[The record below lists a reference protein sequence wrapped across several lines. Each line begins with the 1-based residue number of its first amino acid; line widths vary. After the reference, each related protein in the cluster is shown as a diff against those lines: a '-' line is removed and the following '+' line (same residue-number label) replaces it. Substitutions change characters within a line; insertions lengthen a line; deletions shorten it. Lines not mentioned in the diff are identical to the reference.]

1 MTPDEI
7 CARLAAA
14 RPARDERNRRILEA
28 YHAMLPPYDRLDL
41 LKPDQDILPEPVMP
55 GQTLHPAFWFAGQLL
70 QEGEPLTAFFVR
82 GKLTWLLTSTE
93 TLAL

>member
-1 MTPDEI
+1 
-7 CARLAAA
+7 
-14 RPARDERNRRILEA
+14 
-28 YHAMLPPYDRLDL
+28 MLPPYDL
-41 LKPDQDILPEPVMP
+41 LKPDQDLLPPPVVA